1 MDDLSGE
8 IRRLRADVG
17 RFPAEL
23 RKQLRPAL
31 KTAAEPIAA
40 DARARASWSTRI
52 PGAITVRARFGA
64 RDPGVSLR
72 VLSSRAPHGRVYE
85 GIRGNAVFRHPVF
98 GHRDR
103 WVEQPTRPYAAPA
116 VEAGADEVASAAAE
130 AVTEAARDLG
140 FR

>member
-1 MDDLSGE
+1 MDDLPGE
-8 IRRLRADVG
+8 IRKLAKDIG

-23 RKQLRPAL
+23 RKELRPAL
-31 KTAAEPIAA
+31 KKAAEPIAA
-40 DARARASWSTRI
+40 GARSRAAWSSRI
-52 PGAITVRARFGA
+52 PGAISLRARLGT

-72 VLSSRAPHGRVYE
+72 VLGSRAPHGRAYE
-85 GIRGNAVFRHPVF
+85 GIRGNSVFRHPVF

-116 VEAGADEVASAAAE
+116 VEAGAGGVLTAAAE
-130 AVTEAARDLG
+130 AVTEVARDLG